1 MQNETM
7 TRFGYPETL
16 IREYEHW
23 TVQLR
28 VNQVTLGSLILS
40 AKAGVTAFSELPD
53 AAFAE
58 QALAV
63 RDIERVMTELTGY
76 SKINYLMLMMIDPNV
91 HYHVF
96 PRYEG
101 ERAFDGISI
110 ADAGWPGPPALP
122 SATTLSDAD
131 ALRLTANL
139 RTSFGG

>member
-1 MQNETM
+1 MPNETM
-7 TRFGYPETL
+7 VRFGYPETL

-63 RDIERVMTELTGY
+63 RDIERVLTELTGY
-76 SKINYLMLMMIDPNV
+76 SKINYLMLLPLLRV
-91 HYHVF
+91 CKKKVF
-96 PRYEG
+96 CQMNR
-101 ERAFDGISI
+101 
-110 ADAGWPGPPALP
+110 
-122 SATTLSDAD
+122 
-131 ALRLTANL
+131 
-139 RTSFGG
+139 

>member
-1 MQNETM
+1 MPNETM
-7 TRFGYPETL
+7 VRFGYPETL

-63 RDIERVMTELTGY
+63 RDIERVLTELTGY

-131 ALRLTANL
+131 ALRLTAHL
-139 RTSFGG
+139 RTSFDG